1 MKSFKIALAQFSPHI
16 GNLEANAQKML
27 EQANEAKKQNA
38 DLIIFPELSSIGYP
52 AEDLLLRPSLT
63 KRTQQV
69 FEQLKTVKDIVM
81 VFGFVNQTEDG
92 QRYNAAAVMKD
103 GQVLGVYNK
112 QNLPNYSVFD
122 EKRYFTEGHQHLV
135 FEYLG
140 HKFGVLICEDVWSLS
155 TVQQLAQLNVETAL
169 VLNASPYE
177 VGKPQHRVETM
188 SALAKQM
195 NLNLVYANQVGG
207 QDDLIFDGTSFVI
220 AKNGSIVLQAESF
233 KESLYFAEYEA
244 EQQAFKANALPPAL
258 DTMAE
263 IYQSLVMA
271 TRDYVQRSGFPGV
284 ILGLSGGIDSAL
296 TLAIA
301 ADAIGA
307 DKVQAVMMP
316 YTYTAQISVE
326 DAAEQAKSMG
336 VTFGI
341 AEINPIVNSFMQT
354 LYPFFGNSPADATEE
369 NLQARARGTL
379 LMGLSNKFGNL
390 VLSTGNKSELAVG
403 YCTLYG
409 DMVGGF
415 AVLKDVYKTIVFEL
429 AKYRNSISDKPVI
442 PERVITRPPSAELR
456 PDQKDQD
463 SLPPYDVLDPI
474 LYAYIEE
481 DMSQDDIIGKGFDA
495 EVVAKVIRLVDFNEY
510 KRRQGAIGPR
520 ISSRAFSRERRYPIM
535 NGWKAGVKALSPI
548 KKPKHVFGLFYIDIF
563 KSIFYAQKKRPS

>member
-92 QRYNAAAVMKD
+92 QRHNAAAVMKD

-220 AKNGSIVLQAESF
+220 AKNGSVVLQAESF

-244 EQQAFKANALPPAL
+244 EQQAFKANVLPPAL

-463 SLPPYDVLDPI
+463 SLPPYDVLDAI

-481 DMSQDDIIGKGFDA
+481 DMSQDDIIAKGFDA

-535 NGWKAGVKALSPI
+535 NGWKAGV
-548 KKPKHVFGLFYIDIF
+548 
-563 KSIFYAQKKRPS
+563 

>member
-1 MKSFKIALAQFSPHI
+1 MNSFKIALAQFSPHI
-16 GNLEANAQKML
+16 GNLESNAAKMLQQANA
-27 EQANEAKKQNA
+27 AKEQNA
-38 DLIIFPELSSIGYP
+38 DIIVFPELSTVGYP
-52 AEDLLLRPSLT
+52 AEDLLLRPSLN
-63 KRTQQV
+63 KRTQQA
-69 FEQLKTVKDIVM
+69 FEQLATIKDIVL

-92 QRYNAAAVMKD
+92 QRYNSAAVMKN
-103 GQVLGVYNK
+103 GQVLGIYNK

-122 EKRYFTEGHQHLV
+122 EKRYFSEGHQHLV

-140 HKFGVLICEDVWSLS
+140 HKFGVLICEDVWALP

-177 VGKPQHRVETM
+177 VGKPQHRIETM
-188 SALAKQM
+188 SALTKQLNM
-195 NLNLVYANQVGG
+195 NLVYCNQVGG
-207 QDDLIFDGTSFVI
+207 QDDLVFDGTSFVMNN
-220 AKNGSIVLQAESF
+220 AGEVVVQAPS
-233 KESLYFAEYEA
+233 FAEDVFIAEYDA
-244 EQQAFKANALPPAL
+244 EQKAFKKGVITPVLG
-258 DTMAE
+258 TMAE
-263 IYQSLVMA
+263 IYQSLVVG
-271 TRDYVQRSGFPGV
+271 TRDYIQRSGFPGV

-326 DAAEQAKSMG
+326 DAAEQAKTMG

-341 AEINPIVNSFMQT
+341 AEINPIVNGFMQT
-354 LYPFFGNSPADATEE
+354 LFPFFGDSPVDATEE
-369 NLQARARGTL
+369 NLQARSRGTL
-379 LMGLSNKFGNL
+379 LMALSNKFGNL
-390 VLSTGNKSELAVG
+390 VLSTGNKSELSVG

-409 DMVGGF
+409 DMVGGY

-429 AKYRNSISDKPVI
+429 AKYRNSIADKPVI

-463 SLPPYDVLDPI
+463 SLPEYEVLDAI

-481 DMSQDDIIGKGFDA
+481 DMSQDDIIAKGFDA
-495 EVVAKVIRLVDFNEY
+495 EVVKKVIRLVDLNEY

-520 ISSRAFSRERRYPIM
+520 ISSRAYSRERRYPIV
-535 NGWKAGVKALSPI
+535 NGWKPGV
-548 KKPKHVFGLFYIDIF
+548 
-563 KSIFYAQKKRPS
+563 

>member
-16 GNLEANAQKML
+16 GNIEANAEKMQQL
-27 EQANEAKKQNA
+27 ANEAKAQKS
-38 DLIIFPELSSIGYP
+38 DLIIFPELATIGYP
-52 AEDLLLRPSLT
+52 AEDLLLRPSLS
-63 KRTQQV
+63 KRTQLA
-69 FEQLKTVKDIVM
+69 FEQLSQVKDIVM

-92 QRYNAAAVMKD
+92 QRYNSAAVMKD
-103 GQVLGVYNK
+103 GKILGIYNK
-112 QNLPNYSVFD
+112 QNLPNYGVFD
-122 EKRYFTEGHQHLV
+122 EKRYFNEGHQHLV

-140 HKFGVLICEDVWSLS
+140 HKFGVLICEDIWSLN
-155 TVQQLAQLNVETAL
+155 TVQQLAQLNVETTL

-220 AKNGSIVLQAESF
+220 NKDGAVAVQAPSF
-233 KESLYFAEYEA
+233 KETLLYSDYIG
-244 EQQAFKANALPPAL
+244 EQQSYQVTESSPTLE
-258 DTMAE
+258 TMAE
-263 IYQSLVMA
+263 IYQALVMA
-271 TRDYVQRSGFPGV
+271 TRDYVHRSGFPGV

-301 ADAIGA
+301 VDAIGA

-316 YTYTAQISVE
+316 YTYTSQISVE
-326 DAAEQAKSMG
+326 DAAAQAKNMG
-336 VTFGI
+336 ITFGI

-354 LYPFFGNSPADATEE
+354 LYPFFGNAPADATEE
-369 NLQARARGTL
+369 NLQARTRGTL

-390 VLSTGNKSELAVG
+390 VLSTGNKSELSVG

-429 AKYRNSISDKPVI
+429 AKYRNSISETPVI

-456 PDQKDQD
+456 PDQTDQD
-463 SLPPYDVLDPI
+463 SLPAYDVLDAI

-481 DMSQDDIIGKGFDA
+481 DMSQDDIIAKGFDA
-495 EVVAKVIRLVDFNEY
+495 DVVKKVIRLVDFNEY
-510 KRRQGAIGPR
+510 KRRQGSIGPR
-520 ISSRAFSRERRYPIM
+520 ISSRAFSRERRYPII
-535 NGWKAGVKALSPI
+535 NGWKAGL
-548 KKPKHVFGLFYIDIF
+548 
-563 KSIFYAQKKRPS
+563 

>member
-16 GNLEANAQKML
+16 GNIEANAQKML
-27 EQANEAKKQNA
+27 DQINEAKKQKA
-38 DLIIFPELSSIGYP
+38 DLIVFPELSTVGYP
-52 AEDLLLRPSLT
+52 AEDLLLRPSLA
-63 KRTQQV
+63 KRTQKA
-69 FEQLKTVKDIVM
+69 FELLSQVKDIVV
-81 VFGFVNQTEDG
+81 VFGFVNQTEDD

-103 GQVLGVYNK
+103 GQVLGIYNK
-112 QNLPNYSVFD
+112 QNLPNYGVFD
-122 EKRYFTEGHQHLV
+122 EKRYFSEGQQHLV

-140 HKFGVLICEDVWSLS
+140 HKFGVLICEDAWSLN
-155 TVQQLAQLNVETAL
+155 TVHQLSQLNVETVL

-177 VGKPQHRVETM
+177 VGKPQHRLTTM
-188 SALAKQM
+188 GELAKQ
-195 NLNLVYANQVGG
+195 LHINLVYTNQVCG

-220 AKNGSIVLQAESF
+220 NQDGTTALQAPSF
-233 KESLYFAEYEA
+233 KEDLYYAEYAA
-244 EQQAFKANALPPAL
+244 EQKAFKVTTISPVL

-263 IYQSLVMA
+263 IYQGLVLA
-271 TRDYVQRSGFPGV
+271 TRDYIQRSGFAGV

-301 ADAIGA
+301 VDAIGA

-316 YTYTAQISVE
+316 YSYTAQISIE
-326 DAAEQAKSMG
+326 DAAAQAKNMG

-341 AEINPIVNSFMQT
+341 AEINPVVNSFMHT

-379 LMGLSNKFGNL
+379 LMALSNKFGNL

-409 DMVGGF
+409 DMAGGY

-429 AKYRNSISDKPVI
+429 AKYRNSLSDTPVI
-442 PERVITRPPSAELR
+442 PKRVITRPPSAELR

-463 SLPPYDVLDPI
+463 SLPPYDILDAI

-481 DMSQDDIIGKGFDA
+481 DMSQDDIIAKGFEKA
-495 EVVAKVIRLVDFNEY
+495 VVEKVIRLVDRNEY

-520 ISSRAFSRERRYPIM
+520 ISSRAFSRERRYPIV
-535 NGWKAGVKALSPI
+535 NGWAPGV
-548 KKPKHVFGLFYIDIF
+548 
-563 KSIFYAQKKRPS
+563 

>member
-463 SLPPYDVLDPI
+463 SLPPYDVLDAI

-535 NGWKAGVKALSPI
+535 NGWKAGPVMSSAMSTQTTRL
-548 KKPKHVFGLFYIDIF
+548 
-563 KSIFYAQKKRPS
+563 PS

>member
-27 EQANEAKKQNA
+27 EQANEAKKQHA
-38 DLIIFPELSSIGYP
+38 DLIIFPELSILGYP
-52 AEDLLLRPSLT
+52 AEDLLLRPSLNQ
-63 KRTQQV
+63 RTQQA
-69 FEQLKTVKDIVM
+69 FEQLREIKDIVL
-81 VFGFVNQTEDG
+81 VFGFVNETEDG
-92 QRYNAAAVMKD
+92 QRFNSAAVMKD
-103 GQVLGVYNK
+103 GNILGIYNK
-112 QNLPNYSVFD
+112 QNLPNYAVFD
-122 EKRYFTEGHQHLV
+122 EKRYFDEGHQHLV

-140 HKFGVLICEDVWSLS
+140 HKFGVLICEDLWSLP

-177 VGKPQHRVETM
+177 VGKPQHRVQTM
-188 SALAKQM
+188 TELAKQLH
-195 NLNLVYANQVGG
+195 LNVVYVNQVGG

-220 AKNGSIVLQAESF
+220 NQAGNVALQAPTYQEGLF
-233 KESLYFAEYEA
+233 YAEYDAAQKHFKTA
-244 EQQAFKANALPPAL
+244 EISPAL
-258 DTMAE
+258 DTLAE
-263 IYQSLVMA
+263 IYQGLVLA

-301 ADAIGA
+301 VDAIGA

-326 DAAEQAKSMG
+326 DAAEQAKTLG

-341 AEINPIVNSFMQT
+341 AEIHPIVNSFMQT
-354 LYPFFGNSPADATEE
+354 LYPFFGNSPSDTTEE
-369 NLQARARGTL
+369 NLQARARGTI

-409 DMVGGF
+409 DMVGGY

-429 AKYRNSISDKPVI
+429 AKYRNSIADTPVI

-463 SLPPYDVLDPI
+463 SLPPYEVLDAI

-481 DMSQDDIIGKGFDA
+481 DQSQEDIISKGFERA
-495 EVVAKVIRLVDFNEY
+495 MVEKVIQLVDRNEY
-510 KRRQGAIGPR
+510 KRRQGALGPR
-520 ISSRAFSRERRYPIM
+520 ISSRAFGRERRYPLV
-535 NGWKAGVKALSPI
+535 NGWKAGI
-548 KKPKHVFGLFYIDIF
+548 
-563 KSIFYAQKKRPS
+563 

>member
-16 GNLEANAQKML
+16 GNIEANAEKMQQL
-27 EQANEAKKQNA
+27 ANEAKAQKS
-38 DLIIFPELSSIGYP
+38 DLIIFPELATIGYP
-52 AEDLLLRPSLT
+52 AEDLLLRPSLS
-63 KRTQQV
+63 KRTQLA
-69 FEQLKTVKDIVM
+69 FEQLSQVKDIVM

-92 QRYNAAAVMKD
+92 QRYNSAAVMKD
-103 GQVLGVYNK
+103 GKILGIYNK
-112 QNLPNYSVFD
+112 QNLPNYGVFD
-122 EKRYFTEGHQHLV
+122 EKRYFNEGHQHLV
-135 FEYLG
+135 FEYIG
-140 HKFGVLICEDVWSLS
+140 HKFGVLICEDIWSLN

-220 AKNGSIVLQAESF
+220 NKDGAVAVQAPSF
-233 KESLYFAEYEA
+233 KETLLYSDYIG
-244 EQQAFKANALPPAL
+244 EQQSYQVTESSPTLE
-258 DTMAE
+258 TMAE
-263 IYQSLVMA
+263 IYQALVMA
-271 TRDYVQRSGFPGV
+271 TRDYVHRSGFPGV

-301 ADAIGA
+301 VDAIGA

-316 YTYTAQISVE
+316 YTYTSQISVE
-326 DAAEQAKSMG
+326 DAAAQAKNMG
-336 VTFGI
+336 ITFGI

-354 LYPFFGNSPADATEE
+354 LYPFFGNAPADATEE
-369 NLQARARGTL
+369 NLQARTRGTL

-390 VLSTGNKSELAVG
+390 VLSTGNKSELSVG

-429 AKYRNSISDKPVI
+429 AKYRNSISETPVI

-456 PDQKDQD
+456 PDQTDQD
-463 SLPPYDVLDPI
+463 SLPAYDVLDAI

-481 DMSQDDIIGKGFDA
+481 DMSQDDIIAKGFDA
-495 EVVAKVIRLVDFNEY
+495 DVVKKVIRLVDFNEY
-510 KRRQGAIGPR
+510 KRRQGSIGPR
-520 ISSRAFSRERRYPIM
+520 ISSRAFSRERRYPII
-535 NGWKAGVKALSPI
+535 NGWKAGL
-548 KKPKHVFGLFYIDIF
+548 
-563 KSIFYAQKKRPS
+563 

>member
-16 GNLEANAQKML
+16 GNIDSNAQRMV

-38 DLIIFPELSSIGYP
+38 DLIIFPELSVIGYP
-52 AEDLLLRPSLT
+52 AEDLLLRPNLN
-63 KRTQQV
+63 KRMQKAFQ
-69 FEQLKTVKDIVM
+69 QLKEVTDIVM
-81 VFGFVNQTEDG
+81 VFGFVHQTEEG
-92 QRYNAAAVMKD
+92 HRYNSAAVMKD
-103 GQVLGVYNK
+103 GVVLGIYNK
-112 QNLPNYSVFD
+112 HNLPNYSVFD
-122 EKRYFTEGHQHLV
+122 EKRYFSPGHQHLV

-140 HKFGVLICEDVWSLS
+140 HKFGVLICEDIWSINTVKQLS
-155 TVQQLAQLNVETAL
+155 QLNVETVL

-177 VGKPQHRVETM
+177 VGKPQHRVQTLTEL
-188 SALAKQM
+188 SKQ
-195 NLNLVYANQVGG
+195 LNVHLVYLNQVGG
-207 QDDLIFDGTSFVI
+207 QDDLIFDGSSFIINHDGEV
-220 AKNGSIVLQAESF
+220 AFQAPSF
-233 KESLYFAEYEA
+233 KEELYYSEFDI
-244 EQQAFKANALPPAL
+244 EQKRYKKIDPAPAL
-258 DTMAE
+258 DTIAE

-271 TRDYVQRSGFPGV
+271 TRDYVQRSGFSGV

-316 YTYTAQISVE
+316 YTYTSQISVE
-326 DAAEQAKSMG
+326 DATEQARRMG

-341 AEINPIVNSFMQT
+341 AEIHPIVNSFMQT
-354 LYPFFGNSPADATEE
+354 LYPFFGNAPADATEE

-429 AKYRNSISDKPVI
+429 AKYRNTLSETPVI

-463 SLPPYDVLDPI
+463 SLPAYDILDAI

-481 DMSQDDIIGKGFDA
+481 DQSQSDIIAKGFDK
-495 EVVAKVIRLVDFNEY
+495 EVVEKVIRLVDRNEY

-520 ISSRAFSRERRYPIM
+520 ISSRAFSRERRYPIV
-535 NGWKAGVKALSPI
+535 NGW
-548 KKPKHVFGLFYIDIF
+548 
-563 KSIFYAQKKRPS
+563 RPDD

>member
-16 GNLEANAQKML
+16 GNIEANTQKML
-27 EQANEAKKQNA
+27 EQINEAKKQKA
-38 DLIIFPELSSIGYP
+38 DLILFPELSTVGYP
-52 AEDLLLRPSLT
+52 AEDLLLRPSLA
-63 KRTQQV
+63 KRTQKA
-69 FEQLKTVKDIVM
+69 FEQLSQVKDIVM
-81 VFGFVNQTEDG
+81 VFGFVNQTEEG
-92 QRYNAAAVMKD
+92 HRYNSAAVMKD

-122 EKRYFTEGHQHLV
+122 EKRYFSEGHQHLV

-140 HKFGVLICEDVWSLS
+140 HRFGVLICEDIWSLS
-155 TVQQLAQLNVETAL
+155 TVHQLSQLNVETAL

-177 VGKPQHRVETM
+177 VGKPQHRVSTM
-188 SALAKQM
+188 SELAKQLNI
-195 NLNLVYANQVGG
+195 NLIYTNQIGG

-220 AKNGSIVLQAESF
+220 NKDGNIALQAASF
-233 KESLYFAEYEA
+233 KEDLYYAEYEA
-244 EQQAFKANALPPAL
+244 EQKAYKVGTVTPAL

-263 IYQSLVMA
+263 IYQGLVLA

-301 ADAIGA
+301 VDAIGA

-326 DAAEQAKSMG
+326 DAAAQAKNMG

-390 VLSTGNKSELAVG
+390 VLSTGNKSELSVG

-409 DMVGGF
+409 DMVGGY

-429 AKYRNSISDKPVI
+429 AKYRNSISETPVI

-463 SLPPYDVLDPI
+463 SLPAYEVLDAI
-474 LYAYIEE
+474 LYSYIEE
-481 DMSQDDIIGKGFDA
+481 DMSQDDIIAKGFEK
-495 EVVAKVIRLVDFNEY
+495 EVVEKVIRLVDRNEY

-520 ISSRAFSRERRYPIM
+520 ISSRAFTRERRYPIM
-535 NGWKAGVKALSPI
+535 NGWTPGV
-548 KKPKHVFGLFYIDIF
+548 
-563 KSIFYAQKKRPS
+563 

>member
-16 GNLEANAQKML
+16 GNIEANAQKML
-27 EQANEAKKQNA
+27 DQINEAKKQKA
-38 DLIIFPELSSIGYP
+38 DLIVFPELSTVGYP
-52 AEDLLLRPSLT
+52 AEDLLLRPSLA
-63 KRTQQV
+63 KRTQKA
-69 FEQLKTVKDIVM
+69 FELLSQVKDIVV

-103 GQVLGVYNK
+103 GQVLGIYNK
-112 QNLPNYSVFD
+112 QNLPNYGVFD
-122 EKRYFTEGHQHLV
+122 EKRYFSEGQQHLV

-140 HKFGVLICEDVWSLS
+140 HKFGVLICEDAWSLN
-155 TVQQLAQLNVETAL
+155 TVHQLSQLNVETVL

-177 VGKPQHRVETM
+177 VGKPQHRLTTM
-188 SALAKQM
+188 GELAKQ
-195 NLNLVYANQVGG
+195 LHINLVYTNQVCG

-220 AKNGSIVLQAESF
+220 NQDGTTALQAPSF
-233 KESLYFAEYEA
+233 KEDLYYAEYAA
-244 EQQAFKANALPPAL
+244 EQKAFKATTITPVL

-263 IYQSLVMA
+263 IYQGLVLA
-271 TRDYVQRSGFPGV
+271 TRDYIQRSGFAGV

-301 ADAIGA
+301 VDAIGA

-316 YTYTAQISVE
+316 YSYTAQISIE
-326 DAAEQAKSMG
+326 DAAAQAKNMG

-341 AEINPIVNSFMQT
+341 AEINPVVNSFMHT

-379 LMGLSNKFGNL
+379 LMALSNKFGNL

-409 DMVGGF
+409 DMAGGY

-429 AKYRNSISDKPVI
+429 AKYRNSLSDTPVI
-442 PERVITRPPSAELR
+442 PKRVITRPPSAELR

-463 SLPPYDVLDPI
+463 SLPPYDILDAI

-481 DMSQDDIIGKGFDA
+481 DMSQDDIIAKGFEK
-495 EVVAKVIRLVDFNEY
+495 EVVEKVIRLVDRNEY
-510 KRRQGAIGPR
+510 KRRQGTIGPR
-520 ISSRAFSRERRYPIM
+520 ISSRAFSRERRYPIV
-535 NGWKAGVKALSPI
+535 NGWAPGA
-548 KKPKHVFGLFYIDIF
+548 
-563 KSIFYAQKKRPS
+563 

>member
-1 MKSFKIALAQFSPHI
+1 MKNFNIALAQFSPHI
-16 GNLEANAQKML
+16 GNIEANTQKML
-27 EQANEAKKQNA
+27 EQIDAAKQKKA
-38 DLIIFPELSSIGYP
+38 DLIVFPELAIIGYS
-52 AEDLLLRPSLT
+52 AEDLLLRPSLS
-63 KRTQQV
+63 KRT
-69 FEQLKTVKDIVM
+69 EQAFAALSQVKDIVL
-81 VFGFVNQTEDG
+81 VFGFVHQAEDG

-103 GQVLGVYNK
+103 GQVLGIYNK

-122 EKRYFTEGHQHLV
+122 EKRYFNEGHQHLV

-140 HKFGVLICEDVWSLS
+140 HKFAVLICEDIWALP
-155 TVQQLAQLNVETAL
+155 TVQQVAQLNVETVL

-177 VGKPQHRVETM
+177 VGKPQHRVITM
-188 SALAKQM
+188 QELAKQLQ
-195 NLNLVYANQVGG
+195 LNLVYVNQVGG
-207 QDDLIFDGTSFVI
+207 QDIIFDGTSFVI
-220 AKNGSIVLQAESF
+220 NKDGTVAVQAASYQEQ
-233 KESLYFAEYEA
+233 LYLAEYDA
-244 EQQAFKANALPPAL
+244 EQQHYKQGEMVKPLE
-258 DTMAE
+258 TMAE
-263 IYQSLVMA
+263 IYQGLVMA

-301 ADAIGA
+301 VDAIGA

-326 DAAEQAKSMG
+326 DAAAQAKIMG

-354 LYPFFGNSPADATEE
+354 LFPFFGEAKADTTEE
-369 NLQARARGTL
+369 NLQARSRGTL
-379 LMGLSNKFGNL
+379 LMALSNKFGNL
-390 VLSTGNKSELAVG
+390 VLSTGNKSELSVG

-409 DMVGGF
+409 DMVGGY

-429 AKYRNSISDKPVI
+429 AKYRNTLSETPVI
-442 PERVITRPPSAELR
+442 PERVITRPPSAELS

-463 SLPPYDVLDPI
+463 SLPPYDVLDAI

-481 DMSQDDIIGKGFDA
+481 DLSQDDIIAKGFER
-495 EVVAKVIRLVDFNEY
+495 EVVEKVIKLTDRSEY

-520 ISSRAFSRERRYPIM
+520 ISSRAYSRERRYPIV
-535 NGWKAGVKALSPI
+535 NGWKPGI
-548 KKPKHVFGLFYIDIF
+548 
-563 KSIFYAQKKRPS
+563 

>member
-1 MKSFKIALAQFSPHI
+1 MKSFKIALAQFSPVVGDI
-16 GNLEANAQKML
+16 DANVQKMID
-27 EQANEAKKQNA
+27 QANEATKQNA
-38 DLIIFPELSSIGYP
+38 DLIVFPELSTIGYR
-52 AEDLLLRPSLT
+52 AEDLFLRPSLT
-63 KRTQQV
+63 KRSENAFKALSQV
-69 FEQLKTVKDIVM
+69 KNIVM

-92 QRYNAAAVMKD
+92 QRYNSAAFMKD
-103 GQVLGVYNK
+103 GQILGIYNK

-122 EKRYFTEGHQHLV
+122 EKRYFSEGHQHLV

-140 HKFGVLICEDVWSLS
+140 HKFGVLICEDVWSLP
-155 TVQQLAQLNVETAL
+155 TVQQLARLNVETAL

-177 VGKPQHRVETM
+177 VGKPQHRVATM
-188 SALAKQM
+188 SELAKQL
-195 NLNLVYANQVGG
+195 NINLVYTNQVGG
-207 QDDLIFDGTSFVI
+207 QDDLIFDGTSFVVSNSGTV
-220 AKNGSIVLQAESF
+220 ATQAATF
-233 KESLYFAEYEA
+233 KEELLIAEYEI
-244 EQQAFKANALPPAL
+244 ENKAFKQGSIAPAL

-263 IYQSLVMA
+263 IYQSLVVA
-271 TRDYVQRSGFPGV
+271 TRDYVTRSGFPGV

-301 ADAIGA
+301 VDAIGA

-326 DAAEQAKSMG
+326 DAAEQAKNMG

-369 NLQARARGTL
+369 NLQARSRGTL

-429 AKYRNSISDKPVI
+429 AKYRNSISETPVI

-463 SLPPYDVLDPI
+463 SLPAYDVLDAI

-481 DMSQDDIIGKGFDA
+481 DVSQDNIIAKGFDKD
-495 EVVAKVIRLVDFNEY
+495 VVEKVIKLVDRNEY

-520 ISSRAFSRERRYPIM
+520 ITSRAFSRERRYPIV
-535 NGWKAGVKALSPI
+535 NGWKPGI
-548 KKPKHVFGLFYIDIF
+548 
-563 KSIFYAQKKRPS
+563 

>member
-1 MKSFKIALAQFSPHI
+1 MKSFKIALAQFSPYVGDI
-16 GNLEANAQKML
+16 ESNVQKMI
-27 EQANEAKKQNA
+27 EQANNAKKQNA
-38 DLIIFPELSSIGYP
+38 EIVVFPELSIIGYP

-63 KRTQQV
+63 KRTAKA
-69 FEQLKTVKDIVM
+69 FEQLATIKDIVL
-81 VFGFVNQTEDG
+81 VFGFVHQTEDG
-92 QRYNAAAVMKD
+92 QRHNAAAVMKD
-103 GQVLGVYNK
+103 GQVLGIYNK
-112 QNLPNYSVFD
+112 QNLPNYSIFD
-122 EKRYFTEGHQHLV
+122 EKRYFNEGHQHLV

-140 HKFGVLICEDVWSLS
+140 HKFGVLICEDVWSLN
-155 TVQQLAQLNVETAL
+155 TVQQLAQLNVETVL
-169 VLNASPYE
+169 VLNSSPYE
-177 VGKPQHRVETM
+177 VGKPQHRVITLKE
-188 SALAKQM
+188 LAKQ
-195 NLNLVYANQVGG
+195 LHINLVYVNQVGG

-220 AKNGSIVLQAESF
+220 NHNGDVALQAPSF
-233 KESLYFAEYEA
+233 KEELFFADYVIENKAYQVLEA
-244 EQQAFKANALPPAL
+244 APVL

-263 IYQSLVMA
+263 IYQGLVIA

-301 ADAIGA
+301 VDAIGA

-316 YTYTAQISVE
+316 YTYTSQISVE
-326 DAAEQAKSMG
+326 DATEQAKRMG

-341 AEINPIVNSFMQT
+341 AEIHPIVNSFMQT
-354 LYPFFGNSPADATEE
+354 LFPFFGNSPADATEE

-429 AKYRNSISDKPVI
+429 AKYRNSISETPVI

-463 SLPPYDVLDPI
+463 SLPPYDVLDAI

-481 DMSQDDIIGKGFDA
+481 DQSQDDIIAKGFNK
-495 EVVAKVIRLVDFNEY
+495 EIVEKVIKLVDRNEY
-510 KRRQGAIGPR
+510 KRRQGCIGPR
-520 ISSRAFSRERRYPIM
+520 ISSRAFSRERRYPIV
-535 NGWKAGVKALSPI
+535 NGWKAGV
-548 KKPKHVFGLFYIDIF
+548 
-563 KSIFYAQKKRPS
+563 

>member
-220 AKNGSIVLQAESF
+220 AKNGSVVLQAESF

-301 ADAIGA
+301 ADAIGS

-535 NGWKAGVKALSPI
+535 NGWKAGL
-548 KKPKHVFGLFYIDIF
+548 
-563 KSIFYAQKKRPS
+563 

>member
-16 GNLEANAQKML
+16 GNIEANAQKML
-27 EQANEAKKQNA
+27 DQINEAKKQKA
-38 DLIIFPELSSIGYP
+38 DLIVFPELSTVGYP
-52 AEDLLLRPSLT
+52 AEDLLLRPSLA
-63 KRTQQV
+63 KRTQKA
-69 FEQLKTVKDIVM
+69 FELLSQVKDIVV

-103 GQVLGVYNK
+103 GQVLGIYNK
-112 QNLPNYSVFD
+112 QNLPNYGVFD
-122 EKRYFTEGHQHLV
+122 EKRYFSEGQQHLV

-140 HKFGVLICEDVWSLS
+140 HKFGVLICEDAWSLN
-155 TVQQLAQLNVETAL
+155 TVHQLSQLNVETVL

-177 VGKPQHRVETM
+177 VGKPQHRLTTM
-188 SALAKQM
+188 GELAIQ
-195 NLNLVYANQVGG
+195 LHINLVYTNQVCG

-220 AKNGSIVLQAESF
+220 NQDGTTALQAPSF
-233 KESLYFAEYEA
+233 KEDLYYAEYAA
-244 EQQAFKANALPPAL
+244 EQKAFKVTTISPVL

-263 IYQSLVMA
+263 IYQGLVLA
-271 TRDYVQRSGFPGV
+271 TRDYIQRSGFAGV

-301 ADAIGA
+301 VDAIGA

-316 YTYTAQISVE
+316 YSYTAQISIE
-326 DAAEQAKSMG
+326 DAAAQAKNMG

-341 AEINPIVNSFMQT
+341 AEINPVVNSFMHT

-379 LMGLSNKFGNL
+379 LMALSNKFGNL

-409 DMVGGF
+409 DMAGGY

-429 AKYRNSISDKPVI
+429 AKYRNSLSETPVI

-463 SLPPYDVLDPI
+463 SLPPYDILDAI

-481 DMSQDDIIGKGFDA
+481 DMSQDDIIAKGFEK
-495 EVVAKVIRLVDFNEY
+495 EVVEKVIRLVDRNEY

-520 ISSRAFSRERRYPIM
+520 ISSRAFSRERRYPIV
-535 NGWKAGVKALSPI
+535 NGWAPGA
-548 KKPKHVFGLFYIDIF
+548 
-563 KSIFYAQKKRPS
+563 

>member
-220 AKNGSIVLQAESF
+220 AKNGSVVLQAESF
-233 KESLYFAEYEA
+233 QESLYFAEYEA

-463 SLPPYDVLDPI
+463 SLPPYDVLDAI

-481 DMSQDDIIGKGFDA
+481 DMSQDDIIAKGFDA

-535 NGWKAGVKALSPI
+535 NGWKAGV
-548 KKPKHVFGLFYIDIF
+548 
-563 KSIFYAQKKRPS
+563 

>member
-16 GNLEANAQKML
+16 GNIEANAQKML
-27 EQANEAKKQNA
+27 EQVNEAKKQKA
-38 DLIIFPELSSIGYP
+38 DLIIFPELSTLGYP
-52 AEDLLLRPSLT
+52 AEDLLLRPSLA
-63 KRTQQV
+63 KRTEKA
-69 FEQLKTVKDIVM
+69 FEQLSQVKDIVM

-92 QRYNAAAVMKD
+92 HRYNSAAVMKD

-112 QNLPNYSVFD
+112 QNLPHYGVFD
-122 EKRYFTEGHQHLV
+122 EKRYFSQGHQHLV

-140 HKFGVLICEDVWSLS
+140 HKFGVLICEDIWSLT
-155 TVQQLAQLNVETAL
+155 TVHQLSQLNVETAL

-177 VGKPQHRVETM
+177 VGKPQHRVTTM
-188 SALAKQM
+188 SELAKQL
-195 NLNLVYANQVGG
+195 NINLVYTNQVGG

-220 AKNGSIVLQAESF
+220 NKDGSIALQAPSF
-233 KESLYFAEYEA
+233 KEDLYFTEYQA
-244 EQQAFKANALPPAL
+244 EQKTYKVGTVTPAL
-258 DTMAE
+258 ETIAE
-263 IYQSLVMA
+263 IYQGLVLA
-271 TRDYVQRSGFPGV
+271 TRDYIQRCGFPGV

-301 ADAIGA
+301 VDAIGA

-316 YTYTAQISVE
+316 YTYTAQMSVE
-326 DAAEQAKSMG
+326 DAAAQAKTMG

-390 VLSTGNKSELAVG
+390 VLCTGNKSELAVG

-409 DMVGGF
+409 DMVGGY

-429 AKYRNSISDKPVI
+429 AKYRNSISETPVI

-463 SLPPYDVLDPI
+463 SLPAYDVLDAI

-481 DMSQDDIIGKGFDA
+481 DMSQDEIIAKGFEKA
-495 EVVAKVIRLVDFNEY
+495 VVEKVIRLVDRNEY

-520 ISSRAFSRERRYPIM
+520 ISSRAFTRERRYPIM
-535 NGWKAGVKALSPI
+535 NGWTPGV
-548 KKPKHVFGLFYIDIF
+548 
-563 KSIFYAQKKRPS
+563 

>member
-220 AKNGSIVLQAESF
+220 AKNGSVVLQAESF

-429 AKYRNSISDKPVI
+429 AKYRNSISGKPVI

-463 SLPPYDVLDPI
+463 SLPPYDLLDAI

-481 DMSQDDIIGKGFDA
+481 DMSQDDIIAKGFDA

-535 NGWKAGVKALSPI
+535 NGWKAGV
-548 KKPKHVFGLFYIDIF
+548 
-563 KSIFYAQKKRPS
+563 

>member
-1 MKSFKIALAQFSPHI
+1 MKSFKIAIAQFSPHI
-16 GNLEANAQKML
+16 GNIEANAEKMQQL
-27 EQANEAKKQNA
+27 ANEAKAQKS
-38 DLIIFPELSSIGYP
+38 DLIIFPELSTIGYP
-52 AEDLLLRPSLT
+52 AEDLLLRPSLS
-63 KRTQQV
+63 KRTQQA
-69 FEQLKTVKDIVM
+69 FEQLSKVKDIVM

-92 QRYNAAAVMKD
+92 QRYNSAAVMKD
-103 GQVLGVYNK
+103 GKILGIYNK
-112 QNLPNYSVFD
+112 QNLPNYGVFD
-122 EKRYFTEGHQHLV
+122 EKRYFNEGHQHLV

-140 HKFGVLICEDVWSLS
+140 HKFGVLICEDIWSLN
-155 TVQQLAQLNVETAL
+155 TVQQLAQLNVETVL

-177 VGKPQHRVETM
+177 VGKPQHRINTM
-188 SALAKQM
+188 QELAKQ
-195 NLNLVYANQVGG
+195 LNIHLVYANQVGG

-220 AKNGSIVLQAESF
+220 NKDGAVALQAPSF
-233 KESLYFAEYEA
+233 QQALFYSDYLA
-244 EQQAFKANALPPAL
+244 EQQSYQVAENTPTL

-263 IYQSLVMA
+263 IYQALVMS

-301 ADAIGA
+301 VDAIGA

-316 YTYTAQISVE
+316 YTYTSQISVE
-326 DAAEQAKSMG
+326 DAAAQAKNMG
-336 VTFGI
+336 ITFGI

-354 LYPFFGNSPADATEE
+354 LYPFFGNAPADATEE
-369 NLQARARGTL
+369 NLQARTRGTL

-390 VLSTGNKSELAVG
+390 VLSTGNKSELSVG

-429 AKYRNSISDKPVI
+429 AKYRNSISETPVI

-456 PDQKDQD
+456 PDQTDQD
-463 SLPPYDVLDPI
+463 SLPAYDVLDAI

-481 DMSQDDIIGKGFDA
+481 DMSQDDIIAKGFDA
-495 EVVAKVIRLVDFNEY
+495 EVVKKVIRLVDFNEY
-510 KRRQGAIGPR
+510 KRRQGSIGPR
-520 ISSRAFSRERRYPIM
+520 ISSRAFSRERRYPII
-535 NGWKAGVKALSPI
+535 NGWKAGV
-548 KKPKHVFGLFYIDIF
+548 
-563 KSIFYAQKKRPS
+563 

>member
-16 GNLEANAQKML
+16 GNIEANAQKMI
-27 EQANEAKKQNA
+27 EQANQAKKQNA
-38 DLIIFPELSSIGYP
+38 DLIVFPELSLIGYP
-52 AEDLLLRPSLT
+52 AEDLLIRPSLA
-63 KRTQQV
+63 KRTQKG
-69 FEQLKTVKDIVM
+69 FEQLSQVKDIVM

-92 QRYNAAAVMKD
+92 ERYNAAVVMKD
-103 GQVLGVYNK
+103 GQVLGIYNK
-112 QNLPNYSVFD
+112 QNLPHYGIFD
-122 EKRYFTEGHQHLV
+122 EKRYFNEGHQHLV

-140 HKFGVLICEDVWSLS
+140 HKFGVLICEDVWSLN
-155 TVQQLAQLNVETAL
+155 TVHQLSQLNVDTIL

-177 VGKPQHRVETM
+177 VGKPQHRIATM
-188 SALAKQM
+188 RKLAKQLNI
-195 NLNLVYANQVGG
+195 NLAYINQVGG

-220 AKNGSIVLQAESF
+220 NQDGEVALQAPSF
-233 KESLYFAEYEA
+233 QEELYYTEYLA
-244 EQQAFKANALPPAL
+244 EQKTFKVVESTPAL

-263 IYQSLVMA
+263 IYQGLVLA

-301 ADAIGA
+301 VDAIGA

-316 YTYTAQISVE
+316 YTYTAPMSVE
-326 DAAEQAKSMG
+326 DAAAQAKSMG

-341 AEINPIVNSFMQT
+341 AEIHPIVNSFMQT
-354 LYPFFGNSPADATEE
+354 LYPFFGNSPADTTEE
-369 NLQARARGTL
+369 NLQARTRGTL

-390 VLSTGNKSELAVG
+390 VLATGNKSEISVG

-409 DMVGGF
+409 DMVGGYS
-415 AVLKDVYKTIVFEL
+415 VLKDVYKTIVFEL
-429 AKYRNSISDKPVI
+429 AKYRNSISEIPVI

-463 SLPPYDVLDPI
+463 SLPPYDILDAI

-481 DMSQDDIIGKGFDA
+481 DMSQDDIITKGFEK
-495 EVVAKVIRLVDFNEY
+495 EVVEKIIRLVDRNEY

-520 ISSRAFSRERRYPIM
+520 ISSRAFSRERRYPIV
-535 NGWKAGVKALSPI
+535 NGWTPGV
-548 KKPKHVFGLFYIDIF
+548 
-563 KSIFYAQKKRPS
+563 

>member
-16 GNLEANAQKML
+16 GNIEANTQKML
-27 EQANEAKKQNA
+27 EQINEAKKQKA
-38 DLIIFPELSSIGYP
+38 DLILFPELSTVGYP
-52 AEDLLLRPSLT
+52 AEDLLLRPSLA
-63 KRTQQV
+63 KRTQKA
-69 FEQLKTVKDIVM
+69 FEQLSQVKDIVM

-122 EKRYFTEGHQHLV
+122 EKRYFSEGHQHLV

-140 HKFGVLICEDVWSLS
+140 HKFGVLICEDIWSLN
-155 TVQQLAQLNVETAL
+155 TVHQLSQLNVETAL

-177 VGKPQHRVETM
+177 VGKPQHRVTTM
-188 SALAKQM
+188 SELAKQL
-195 NLNLVYANQVGG
+195 NINLVYTNQIGG

-220 AKNGSIVLQAESF
+220 NKDGSIALQAASF
-233 KESLYFAEYEA
+233 KEDLYYAEYEA
-244 EQQAFKANALPPAL
+244 EQKAYKVGTVIPAL
-258 DTMAE
+258 DTLAE
-263 IYQSLVMA
+263 IYQGLVLA

-301 ADAIGA
+301 VDAIGA

-326 DAAEQAKSMG
+326 DAAAQAKTMG

-390 VLSTGNKSELAVG
+390 VLSTGNKSELSVG

-409 DMVGGF
+409 DMVGGY

-429 AKYRNSISDKPVI
+429 AKYRNSISETPVI

-463 SLPPYDVLDPI
+463 SLPAYEVLDAI

-481 DMSQDDIIGKGFDA
+481 DMSQDDIIAKGFEK
-495 EVVAKVIRLVDFNEY
+495 EVVEKVIRLVDRNEY

-520 ISSRAFSRERRYPIM
+520 ISSRAFTRERRYPIM
-535 NGWKAGVKALSPI
+535 NGWAPGV
-548 KKPKHVFGLFYIDIF
+548 
-563 KSIFYAQKKRPS
+563 

>member
-220 AKNGSIVLQAESF
+220 AKNGSVVLQAESF

-415 AVLKDVYKTIVFEL
+415 SVLKDVYKTIVFEL

-442 PERVITRPPSAELR
+442 PERVITRPPSAELC

-463 SLPPYDVLDPI
+463 SLPPYDVLDAI

-481 DMSQDDIIGKGFDA
+481 DMSQDDIIAKGFDA

-535 NGWKAGVKALSPI
+535 NGWKAGI
-548 KKPKHVFGLFYIDIF
+548 
-563 KSIFYAQKKRPS
+563 

>member
-207 QDDLIFDGTSFVI
+207 QDDLIFAGTSFVF
-220 AKNGSIVLQAESF
+220 AKNGSVVLQAESF

-463 SLPPYDVLDPI
+463 SLPPYDVLDAI

-481 DMSQDDIIGKGFDA
+481 DMSQDDIIAKGFDA
-495 EVVAKVIRLVDFNEY
+495 EVVKKVIRLVDFNEY

-535 NGWKAGVKALSPI
+535 NGWKAGV
-548 KKPKHVFGLFYIDIF
+548 
-563 KSIFYAQKKRPS
+563 

>member
-301 ADAIGA
+301 ADAIGT

-463 SLPPYDVLDPI
+463 SLPPYDVLDAI

-481 DMSQDDIIGKGFDA
+481 DMSQDDIIAKGFDA

-535 NGWKAGVKALSPI
+535 NGWKAGI
-548 KKPKHVFGLFYIDIF
+548 
-563 KSIFYAQKKRPS
+563 